1 MKTSKIVLARL
12 PKALLPAI
20 LCAAGGCGWQR
31 PPPPVPPPVA
41 YVPAEMPRYS
51 PADDPQPHYTILVES
66 MPAGAAVEFNDAFMG
81 TTPCRIR
88 VPGKEGRQ
96 FEHRGISPHVLKAL
110 PSRAGGY
117 VQRKTFD
124 GGSDIPERVFFDMR
138 LVYR

>member
-1 MKTSKIVLARL
+1 MKTFKSVLSCVSKTLLLVVLG
-12 PKALLPAI
+12 
-20 LCAAGGCGWQR
+20 AAGGCGWQR
-31 PPPPVPPPVA
+31 QPPPQPPPAA
-41 YVPAEMPRYS
+41 YIPVEAPRYS

-66 MPAGAAVEFNDAFMG
+66 VPAGATVEFNDAFLG

-88 VPGKEGRQ
+88 VPGKEGRR
-96 FEHRGISPHVLKAL
+96 FEHRGIAPHVLKAL
-110 PSRAGGY
+110 PTQAGGC